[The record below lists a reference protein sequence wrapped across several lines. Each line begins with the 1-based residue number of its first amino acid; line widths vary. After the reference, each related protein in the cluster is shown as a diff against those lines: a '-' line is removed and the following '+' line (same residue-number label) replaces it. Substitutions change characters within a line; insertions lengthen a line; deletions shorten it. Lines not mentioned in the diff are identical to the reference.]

1 MDRGALWVIVHEVA
15 AAAAAKSL
23 SCTQLSIHTHTN
35 IVTANINSVI
45 FVAILV
51 SFIPI
56 YI

>member
-1 MDRGALWVIVHEVA
+1 MDRGALWATVLEVA

-23 SCTQLSIHTHTN
+23 SCTQVSTHTRTN

-45 FVAILV
+45 IVAILV